1 MNRRHFGQRIVAGF
15 AAAAAATMMFTGVA
29 SAEPADSAP
38 TIGAPAIDTTSAI
51 AKLRTVAAGNAEAEA
66 AIERLAASP
75 TDVAL
80 SDVALPGQ
88 IFQIPAYSDTGQ
100 GGPVLGQLYGAGV
113 ATNMNNEFRF
123 GFFGGPGVIAND
135 QAGAQLD
142 VVYYSFATGAS
153 GIVKL
158 DKNNIAVPTV
168 ISTPPIPGLGSGLV
182 VAAVY
187 GSLNHQVGDKVVKST
202 IWWPTLGTVLA

>member
-1 MNRRHFGQRIVAGF
+1 MNRRHFGRRVAAGLT
-15 AAAAAATMMFTGVA
+15 AAVAATMMFTGVV
-29 SAEPADSAP
+29 SAQPADSAL
-38 TIGAPAIDTTSAI
+38 AVDPATAI
-51 AKLRTVAAGNAEAEA
+51 AKLQTVAAGNPEAEA
-66 AIERLAASP
+66 ALERLAASP
-75 TDVAL
+75 TDTAATNI
-80 SDVALPGQ
+80 ALPGQ
-88 IFQIPAYSDTGQ
+88 IFQVPAYSDTGQ

-113 ATNMNNEFRF
+113 ATNMSNQFRF

-135 QAGAQLD
+135 QTGAELD

-158 DKNNIAVPTV
+158 DQNNVAVPTV
-168 ISTPPIPGLGSGLV
+168 VSTAPVAGLGSGLV

-187 GSLNHQVGDKVVKST
+187 GSLNHQVGTNVVKST